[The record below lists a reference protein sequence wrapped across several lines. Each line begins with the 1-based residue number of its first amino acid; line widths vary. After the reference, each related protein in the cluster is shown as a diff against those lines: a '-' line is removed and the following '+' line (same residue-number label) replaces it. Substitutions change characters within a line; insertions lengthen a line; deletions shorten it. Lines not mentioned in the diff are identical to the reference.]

1 MNKLTKVQFA
11 RPIVRDAMPC
21 RVFADITP
29 FRRRA
34 RRALVCV
41 WMTDP
46 ERGRLACS
54 WTKPT
59 DGHQCLARDASEP
72 PPALLVAA

>member
-1 MNKLTKVQFA
+1 MNKLTKIQFA

-21 RVFADITP
+21 HVFADIVP

-41 WMTDP
+41 WRTDP
-46 ERGRLACS
+46 ETGRLACS
-54 WTKPT
+54 WTEST
-59 DGHQCLARDASEP
+59 DGDQCLARDLGEP
-72 PPALLVAA
+72 PPALLIAA